1 MRSESVI
8 LYSEAIELL
17 GYPSCVLRFF
27 RNQYNRLM
35 KQNWLS
41 ILVLVAVI
49 AAAYFIVQTV
59 RESAQAAAD
68 AAAGPFQQVQQANQA
83 LQTQVSELL
92 HPTPTIIPDPVTY
105 INEVRALA
113 RLETIQYSVEKVIT
127 AEIGQGTFEFLFGDR
142 LLFVAHG
149 VVIAGID
156 MEKITPEN
164 MRVEGGVLY
173 VTLPPA
179 EIFIATLDNQKS
191 YVYDRETGLLSQG
204 VQDLETLAR
213 QTAEDE
219 IRKAALEDG
228 ILRQAQTNAE
238 NYLFR
243 FFQALGYDNVI
254 FVK

>member
-1 MRSESVI
+1 M
-8 LYSEAIELL
+8 
-17 GYPSCVLRFF
+17 F
-27 RNQYNRLM
+27 YNGTM
-35 KQNWLS
+35 KQNGLS
-41 ILVLVAVI
+41 LIVLIAVI
-49 AAAYFIVQTV
+49 ATAYFIVQTV
-59 RESAQAAAD
+59 RESAQTAAEAAA
-68 AAAGPFQQVQQANQA
+68 APFEQVRQANEG

-92 HPTPTIIPDPVTY
+92 NPTPTIIPDPVTY
-105 INEVRALA
+105 INEVRSLA
-113 RLETIQYSVEKVIT
+113 RLETIQYSIEKVIT
-127 AEIGQGTFEFLFGDR
+127 AEISQGTFDFLFGDR

-156 MEKITPEN
+156 MEKLGPEN
-164 MRVEGGVLY
+164 LKLENGVLY

-191 YVYDRETGLLSQG
+191 YVYDRDTGFLTQS

-213 QTAEDE
+213 QSAEDE

-228 ILRQAQTNAE
+228 ILNQAQINAE
-238 NYLFR
+238 NYLYR